1 MNPEAPTSTL
11 GRLKSLGIEHDWQVA
26 YLLPKKHEDLSLG
39 TPEFGALNSDGS
51 SLLIAMVASEPR
63 FNHGPPPRLNVE
75 LMCKGKQQV
84 SAVVWGATQ
93 EVQAQLAP
101 RSIVYLKGQPGE
113 YNGQPQFRID
123 EVISPEWAGRLRP
136 VYPGKQGVIKSALV
150 TERVLARLDDAIPVA
165 AQDLRQRLASIA
177 PEPEMLN
184 QVDAPAQSYEHLL
197 RMAHLPDTAANAEA
211 ALAAVE
217 RLAAIDMLMRARD
230 ESGGRMRRE
239 PIRLMSSS
247 LQARESALPYPL
259 TDEQKQAVEEITTDL
274 RRPETMRRLL
284 SGDVGTG
291 KTAVYGTAAAA
302 AYDAGARVAIMLP
315 NVNLATQVFNEIREY
330 WPDIPALLVSGDLDK
345 KTDLN
350 PVPFLVGTTALLHRD
365 IGERD
370 LVISDEQQKFS
381 VEQREQM
388 AGMDG
393 HLLEVSATCIPRSQ
407 ALLKFG
413 VVDLSVLS
421 KGHVEKEIHT
431 KIRRSEDRVDL
442 FADAMKTVNDG
453 HQLAVVYPLK
463 ENSESDDGDQDRR
476 SAVKM
481 VKSWEKHFPGRV
493 RLLHGQM
500 TDDEKQA
507 VIADMKAD
515 RADILVSTTVIEVGL
530 TLPRLRR
537 LLVVSAERH
546 GLTGLHQLRGRLARH
561 GGTGYFDLYLPNEDV
576 NPDTLERLSILEQT
590 TNGFAV
596 AEHDLFMRGYG
607 NLAGKKQSGTDSGFL
622 CAHPIEASR
631 LSEVIELVPDMTDQR
646 PDPVPMDSV
655 KQPEI
660 AADEAEQPDIRKD
673 SDDDSYLLDARG
685 NHKWF
690 ASKDKAEQFLARK
703 GISTHEVVEEN
714 NRFYMRQRNNDVA
727 NTHASEEGT
736 TREQSADLS
745 APDVTGLPVNDRLA
759 LMQAEANTL
768 KDQVDKA
775 YEAGDKE
782 QAEHLDSQLDS
793 LYDQIEAILVE
804 RQEDGLTAP
813 NSPAEQV
820 FSESYGKSHGEIG
833 DMEPSADG
841 MIIKA
846 YVELYVRPEGVMAEM
861 DDEERATMLRSAFDD
876 AGDYMG
882 GFKGDV
888 ITDDQLIDAARDLY
902 ESREAL
908 LKRRQ
913 SPKASFGRDPVSVL
927 SGSHTPPSGAGP
939 SASAVATAE
948 HPAQHSSSKADP
960 SAVAESAFDDF
971 SEDAESM
978 FAPARSLDQMTYRT
992 QSGRITSPGIKLDF
1006 STAEALKST
1015 RAALRDWLV
1024 CEARAEAQ
1032 SQGDAEMLAKLD
1044 GCSSSTWTVE
1054 QGDMINLYLFNDI
1067 TGDLT
1072 KHQVTNTV
1080 QADAQDDAIDFTM
1093 ELDAPA
1099 HSTPGHQMSL
1109 V

>member
-1 MNPEAPTSTL
+1 MLRPPCLKTGDLMTSDASPSTL
-11 GRLKSLGIEHDWQVA
+11 GRLKSLGIEDDWQVA

-39 TPEFGALNSDGS
+39 TPEFGALNADGS
-51 SLLIAMVASEPR
+51 SLLIAMVASEPQ

-84 SAVVWGATQ
+84 SAVAWGGTQ
-93 EVQAQLAP
+93 EAQAQLTP
-101 RSIVYLKGQPGE
+101 KSIVYLKGQPGE
-113 YNGQPQFRID
+113 YNGRPQFRI
-123 EVISPEWAGRLRP
+123 EEIISPEWAGRLRP
-136 VYPGKQGVIKSALV
+136 VYPGKKGVINSALV
-150 TERVLARLDDAIPVA
+150 TERVLERLDEAIPIA
-165 AQDLRQRLASIA
+165 AQDLRKRLASIA
-177 PEPEMLN
+177 PESELLS
-184 QVDAPAQSYEHLL
+184 QVAAPVQSYDDLL
-197 RMAHLPDTAANAEA
+197 RLAHLPDTAANAEA

-247 LQARESALPYPL
+247 LQARETALPYPL
-259 TDEQKQAVEEITTDL
+259 TDEQKQAVEEITADL

-330 WPDIPALLVSGDLDK
+330 WPDIPAQLVSGDLDK
-345 KTDLN
+345 KTDLK
-350 PVPFLVGTTALLHRD
+350 PLPFLVGTTALLHRD
-365 IGERD
+365 IGDRD

-431 KIRRSEDRVDL
+431 RIRRSDERVEL
-442 FADAMKTVNDG
+442 FADAMKTINEG

-463 ENSESDDGDQDRR
+463 ENSESEDGDQDRR
-476 SAVKM
+476 SAVNM

-537 LLVVSAERH
+537 LLVVSADRH

-561 GGTGYFDLYLPNEDV
+561 GGTGYFDLFLPNEDV

-590 TNGFAV
+590 TDGFAV

-631 LSEVIELVPDMTDQR
+631 LSEVINLVPDMSDQR
-646 PDPVPMDSV
+646 PDPVPLDSV
-655 KQPEI
+655 KESSPLAVKTVE
-660 AADEAEQPDIRKD
+660 DHE
-673 SDDDSYLLDARG
+673 DDYLLDARG

-690 ASKDKAEQFLARK
+690 SSRDKAEQFMARK
-703 GISTHEVVEEN
+703 GIATHEIVEEN
-714 NRFYMRQRNNDVA
+714 NRFYMRRERTAEQPATNDIDDA
-727 NTHASEEGT
+727 PGRLNEEGAET
-736 TREQSADLS
+736 KEASVQPVAERLPAPAMPLPHAQPPQADT
-745 APDVTGLPVNDRLA
+745 DVTRSS
-759 LMQAEANTL
+759 T
-768 KDQVDKA
+768 
-775 YEAGDKE
+775 
-782 QAEHLDSQLDS
+782 
-793 LYDQIEAILVE
+793 
-804 RQEDGLTAP
+804 
-813 NSPAEQV
+813 
-820 FSESYGKSHGEIG
+820 
-833 DMEPSADG
+833 PS
-841 MIIKA
+841 
-846 YVELYVRPEGVMAEM
+846 
-861 DDEERATMLRSAFDD
+861 TSSAFDTLSEE
-876 AGDYMG
+876 
-882 GFKGDV
+882 V
-888 ITDDQLIDAARDLY
+888 
-902 ESREAL
+902 EA
-908 LKRRQ
+908 
-913 SPKASFGRDPVSVL
+913 
-927 SGSHTPPSGAGP
+927 
-939 SASAVATAE
+939 
-948 HPAQHSSSKADP
+948 
-960 SAVAESAFDDF
+960 
-971 SEDAESM
+971 M
-978 FAPARSLDQMTYRT
+978 FAPARTLDQMVYRT
-992 QSGRITSPGIKLDF
+992 QSGRITSPGIRLDF
-1006 STAEALKST
+1006 SSAEALKTS
-1015 RAALRDWLV
+1015 RAELREWLIQ
-1024 CEARAEAQ
+1024 EAREEAYAQ
-1032 SQGDAEMLAKLD
+1032 EDPQMVAALD
-1044 GCSSSTWTVE
+1044 GCSSENWTVE
-1054 QGDMINLYLFNDI
+1054 KGDMINLYLFNDI

-1072 KHQVTNTV
+1072 KHQATTT
-1080 QADAQDDAIDFTM
+1080 APESPQDEATDVSM
-1093 ELDAPA
+1093 ELDHPA
-1099 HSTPGHQMSL
+1099 RSQGHQMSL